1 MILILN
7 KKLLLSWFI
16 YQDLRNIKKYEIVS
30 KISRNMK
37 SLDFIQQFTYRE
49 LARSSYRI
57 VGLLASFPSQEY
69 EQRFCI
75 VYIPRLCS
83 RLMQGVY
90 KIQEPLPKAF
100 IDIFTLLF
108 LLATFQEYL
117 ERRKCHRSLWNWF
130 QIYFQ
135 S

>member
-49 LARSSYRI
+49 LGRSSYKNCGI
-57 VGLLASFPSQEY
+57 VGQFPKS
-69 EQRFCI
+69 RVWATFLHCI
-75 VYIPRLCS
+75 HSTTVQQAYA
-83 RLMQGVY
+83 GVY